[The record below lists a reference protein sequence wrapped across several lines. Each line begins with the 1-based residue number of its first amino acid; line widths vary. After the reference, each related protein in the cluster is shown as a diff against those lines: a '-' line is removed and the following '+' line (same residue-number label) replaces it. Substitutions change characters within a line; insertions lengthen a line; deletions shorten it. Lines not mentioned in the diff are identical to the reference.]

1 MGRCDELLG
10 WEDKD
15 EGSESGVVFGASARN
30 CGFGFEVLAMT
41 RKVQK
46 EESIDEPN
54 KCLREDTVNKCYR
67 PSVSEDYGEGASD
80 KLRSTVKSARI
91 LWDGLL

>member
-1 MGRCDELLG
+1 
-10 WEDKD
+10 
-15 EGSESGVVFGASARN
+15 
-30 CGFGFEVLAMT
+30 MT

-54 KCLREDTVNKCYR
+54 KYLNEETVNKCCP
-67 PSVSEDYGEGASD
+67 PSVSEECGEMVSD
-80 KLRSTVKSARI
+80 KLRSAVKSARI